1 MTQKLISKFLKE
13 NDFNLESSDSNGLQ
27 ISLVNDEITLK
38 WSKLDL
44 IELADYL
51 LDVAISQDEKNH
63 LHIDELTLIDN
74 NLPIK
79 NLIIEKF

>member
-51 LDVAISQDEKNH
+51 LDVAISDYEKDHN
-63 LHIDELTLIDN
+63 
-74 NLPIK
+74 
-79 NLIIEKF
+79 F